1 MSGKADST
9 AGPAQPVTRLL
20 VELSQGSR
28 EALDA
33 LMPLV
38 YDELTDL
45 AHRHR
50 LRWHGDHT
58 LGTTALVHEAYLKLS
73 QRDRVVA
80 ENRAHFFALASRAMR
95 HILCNYA
102 RDRRAAKRG
111 GAAEVI
117 DLDRAGAVACEVTTS
132 LEENDVRLLALHAA
146 LSRLEEIHPRRGR
159 VVECRF
165 FGGLTVEE
173 TAAAL
178 KVSARTVKR
187 DWAAAQDWLR
197 REIDDPS
204 GPMREAGGTLG
215 GMAAD
220 VLPSLLPAL
229 EQAIQGE
236 LQPGERVTHYEIVA
250 SLGRGGMGMV
260 YRARDTR
267 LDRDVALKFLPARLA
282 GDAAARERLTYEA
295 RAASSLD
302 HPNICTVY
310 DIGTLEDGRTFLA
323 LACYDGVTLRQ
334 KIAGGPL
341 SLDDVVDIA
350 RQVAAALAAAHR
362 RGIVHRDINPS
373 NIMVTPDGTV
383 KILDFGIAMVRDRS
397 GAMPGGTA
405 GTIAYMSPEHTRG
418 ESLDGRADLWSL
430 GVMIHEMLTGRR
442 PFAAADDASLVHA
455 IRTRP
460 LSPLATGRDGV
471 PPLLLRLVE
480 TCLRKERDA
489 RYRDADELLAD
500 LRAIELPAGARS
512 APGRR
517 VAILPLTSSGADAE
531 DVYLA
536 DSITD
541 EMVARLSR
549 IGGLHVI
556 ARASTVS
563 ALERSGDPTE
573 IGGSLGVDRLV
584 RGTVARVGGD
594 MQVALEMVDV
604 ERANTVWTVE
614 QRVPLARL
622 ESALRTLAWQVAGE
636 LAVQVY
642 GEERRRLARQS
653 TDSPAAYTLYLKGRY
668 FWNKRDR
675 SSMQQARGCFEQA
688 IDLDPV
694 FAQAWAGLADTFCVL
709 GGYMLLQPE
718 DAYPRARAAAER
730 ALALDD
736 ELPEAHASLATI
748 LADHYWDWPEA
759 GRHYRRAIELNPS
772 YATARLWYAG
782 FLRDLGQF
790 DEALAQVRTAGELDP
805 LPISIRAAEGIT
817 LYLARRHAESV
828 SVFRRLVEVSPSFRY
843 VHFLMALPLV
853 QQGAYPEALRSLEQA
868 EQWTA
873 AAADIRSVSGYIH
886 GMMGNG
892 RRARTMLEA
901 LDDPAL
907 QQHTTPFHRAVIH
920 LALGDH
926 GEALGLL
933 ERACAERVKQVR
945 LLRTEPLLDPL
956 RDNPRFLALLRRV
969 GLSDPDVAQALAT
982 PRAWV
987 SPTRPFSGT
996 PAPRRPPTA

>member
-1 MSGKADST
+1 MRASST
-9 AGPAQPVTRLL
+9 RSA
-20 VELSQGSR
+20 
-28 EALDA
+28 
-33 LMPLV
+33 
-38 YDELTDL
+38 
-45 AHRHR
+45 
-50 LRWHGDHT
+50 
-58 LGTTALVHEAYLKLS
+58 
-73 QRDRVVA
+73 
-80 ENRAHFFALASRAMR
+80 
-95 HILCNYA
+95 
-102 RDRRAAKRG
+102 
-111 GAAEVI
+111 
-117 DLDRAGAVACEVTTS
+117 
-132 LEENDVRLLALHAA
+132 
-146 LSRLEEIHPRRGR
+146 RGR
-159 VVECRF
+159 CR
-165 FGGLTVEE
+165 
-173 TAAAL
+173 
-178 KVSARTVKR
+178 
-187 DWAAAQDWLR
+187 
-197 REIDDPS
+197 
-204 GPMREAGGTLG
+204 
-215 GMAAD
+215 
-220 VLPSLLPAL
+220 
-229 EQAIQGE
+229 
-236 LQPGERVTHYEIVA
+236 
-250 SLGRGGMGMV
+250 
-260 YRARDTR
+260 
-267 LDRDVALKFLPARLA
+267 
-282 GDAAARERLTYEA
+282 
-295 RAASSLD
+295 
-302 HPNICTVY
+302 
-310 DIGTLEDGRTFLA
+310 
-323 LACYDGVTLRQ
+323 
-334 KIAGGPL
+334 
-341 SLDDVVDIA
+341 
-350 RQVAAALAAAHR
+350 
-362 RGIVHRDINPS
+362 
-373 NIMVTPDGTV
+373 
-383 KILDFGIAMVRDRS
+383 RS
-397 GAMPGGTA
+397 P
-405 GTIAYMSPEHTRG
+405 
-418 ESLDGRADLWSL
+418 
-430 GVMIHEMLTGRR
+430 
-442 PFAAADDASLVHA
+442 
-455 IRTRP
+455 
-460 LSPLATGRDGV
+460 TGRDGV

-517 VAILPLTSSGADAE
+517 VAILPLTSSGADAA

-594 MQVALEMVDV
+594 VQVALEMVDV

-748 LADHYWDWPEA
+748 LADHYWDWPDA

-790 DEALAQVRTAGELDP
+790 DAALAQVRTAGELDP

-817 LYLARRHAESV
+817 LYLARRHAES
-828 SVFRRLVEVSPSFRY
+828 SRCSAGWSKSRRRSAY

-853 QQGAYPEALRSLEQA
+853 QQGAYVEALRSLEQA
-868 EQWTA
+868 EQWTGRS
-873 AAADIRSVSGYIH
+873 ADIRSVSGYIH
-886 GMMGNG
+886 GIMQATAR
-892 RRARTMLEA
+892 RRALMLEA

-920 LALGDH
+920 VALGDH
-926 GEALGLL
+926 GDGALALL
-933 ERACAERVKQVR
+933 ERACARARQAGPAPSY
-945 LLRTEPLLDPL
+945 RTDARPA
-956 RDNPRFLALLRRV
+956 PRQGALQGAASPHRAGRRWRCASACDLTDTLECV
-969 GLSDPDVAQALAT
+969 T
-982 PRAWV
+982 
-987 SPTRPFSGT
+987 GT
-996 PAPRRPPTA
+996 PAPRHPPTVGMTA